1 MRYLL
6 ITAVLICS
14 RFSFAQFQ
22 NLELKHANAQVFYD
36 YFDKTF
42 YVLDDSSFIWK
53 YDIENKNWIQQAIS
67 LELETSFDSFLANY
81 VVLTANQSPTFFVYR
96 GCGEV
101 YQKKGARI
109 FRHDKSFKHENQ
121 FDGSFFIYK
130 GSPHV
135 YAGYGLFTAKNIL
148 TRYDVSIG
156 EWYMADAAGEFPPS
170 GCSNLIA
177 YDNNNLVVF
186 DGHKILYNKF
196 WKTLNGVYGYNF
208 KTGTWKYKGLFN
220 YKFKGSKNEMP
231 LPHQSFSES
240 SLICYGD
247 YFVDFNLSTLTYSKY
262 KLFTQFLYR
271 KILRANDIVL
281 VVKNTSKQKRI
292 VQIFDTNFFK
302 LFPVEHGN
310 MILPVSKL
318 NDELFANNS
327 RVSQFLFFLL
337 LIIILVFALILFRRK
352 NTLSLEK
359 SIKPTNPLDDINLNF
374 AEKELIKLLLKSS
387 NGLEISFINDL
398 VNYDNPSLDTLKKR
412 REILL
417 RELKI
422 KLALVFNISESE
434 ILIEQR
440 MVTDKRMKLIFLN
453 PEILNR
459 LTNIVDFE

>member
-1 MRYLL
+1 
-6 ITAVLICS
+6 
-14 RFSFAQFQ
+14 
-22 NLELKHANAQVFYD
+22 
-36 YFDKTF
+36 
-42 YVLDDSSFIWK
+42 
-53 YDIENKNWIQQAIS
+53 
-67 LELETSFDSFLANY
+67 
-81 VVLTANQSPTFFVYR
+81 
-96 GCGEV
+96 
-101 YQKKGARI
+101 
-109 FRHDKSFKHENQ
+109 
-121 FDGSFFIYK
+121 
-130 GSPHV
+130 
-135 YAGYGLFTAKNIL
+135 
-148 TRYDVSIG
+148 
-156 EWYMADAAGEFPPS
+156 
-170 GCSNLIA
+170 
-177 YDNNNLVVF
+177 
-186 DGHKILYNKF
+186 
-196 WKTLNGVYGYNF
+196 
-208 KTGTWKYKGLFN
+208 
-220 YKFKGSKNEMP
+220 MP
-231 LPHQSFSES
+231 LPDQSFSES

-247 YFVDFNLSTLTYSKY
+247 YFVDFNLSTLTYCKY

-302 LFPVEHGN
+302 LFPVERGN
-310 MILPVSKL
+310 MILPGSKL
-318 NDELFANNS
+318 NNELFANSNI
-327 RVSQFLFFLL
+327 VSQFLFSLL
-337 LIIILVFALILFRRK
+337 LIIILVFVFILYRKK

-459 LTNIVDFE
+459 LANIVEFE